1 MTGSGPWF
9 GVPIGAMGLSTEEL
23 SEMWKRHVPGD
34 LGDSG
39 ECAEC
44 LRPLPCD
51 AIRLLEENDRLN
63 HELLVALS
71 PNMTSIRVDMGQ
83 DGGVDYAHALWC
95 SLNSGGECDCQ
106 AMTA

>member
-1 MTGSGPWF
+1 
-9 GVPIGAMGLSTEEL
+9 MGLSTEEL

-83 DGGVDYAHALWC
+83 DGGLDYAHALWC